1 MTYFE
6 YKIVPNT
13 ILFDDSRGRWTANEL
28 NKLGEETWQL
38 VGVVEDQLIFMR
50 QVGR

>member
-6 YKIVPNT
+6 YKVVPVD
-13 ILFDDSRGRWTANEL
+13 ILINLNGNWTDEKL

-38 VGVVEDQLIFMR
+38 VAQVDDRLIFMR

>member
-6 YKIVPNT
+6 YKLLAVDA
-13 ILFDDSRGRWTANEL
+13 LVDLQGRWTVEKL

-38 VGVVEDQLIFMR
+38 VGQVEDRLIFMR